1 MAQNS
6 KNKNT
11 LKNLP
16 FYSEEIESVKK
27 KNKKISNIE
36 FLSEL
41 PFFDKKLK
49 ELTNKK
55 T

>member
-16 FYSEEIESVKK
+16 LYSEEIESIKK
-27 KNKKISNIE
+27 RIKKW
-36 FLSEL
+36 
-41 PFFDKKLK
+41 
-49 ELTNKK
+49 
-55 T
+55 